1 LPPST
6 LKFSAGGWVTVVIT
20 SAVIAFCLYIRRHYH
35 EAEKSLR
42 RLDDLLLELPLPDNP
57 RPMPP
62 RDTDAPTAVCF
73 VNEYNGLGIQSVL
86 AVPLLFGTQ
95 FENFVFVGL
104 GVIDSSRFKG
114 REEIENLRRETEES
128 LKKYV
133 ALINQHGYCAEY
145 YYALGTD
152 PIDELERLAHEV
164 SKRFPRAV
172 FFAGKLIFKQER
184 FWHKVLHNQA
194 AFTLER
200 RLQFAGLQMVVLS
213 VRVT

>member
-1 LPPST
+1 
-6 LKFSAGGWVTVVIT
+6 
-20 SAVIAFCLYIRRHYH
+20 
-35 EAEKSLR
+35 
-42 RLDDLLLELPLPDNP
+42 
-57 RPMPP
+57 
-62 RDTDAPTAVCF
+62 VCF
-73 VNEYNGLGIQSVL
+73 VNDYNGLGVQSVL

-133 ALINQHGYCAEY
+133 ALITQRGYYAEY
-145 YYALGTD
+145 CYTLGTD

-164 SKRFPRAV
+164 ATRFPRTV
-172 FFAGKLIFKQER
+172 FFAGKFIFKQER

-213 VRVT
+213 VRMT

>member
-1 LPPST
+1 MM
-6 LKFSAGGWVTVVIT
+6 
-20 SAVIAFCLYIRRHYH
+20 
-35 EAEKSLR
+35 
-42 RLDDLLLELPLPDNP
+42 ELPEPSELTPT
-57 RPMPP
+57 RAI
-62 RDTDAPTAVCF
+62 DTDAPTAACF
-73 VNEYNGLGIQSVL
+73 VKDYNGLGIQSVL

-95 FENFVFVGL
+95 FENFVFMGA

-114 REEIENLRRETEES
+114 EEEIENLRQHTENE

-133 ALINQHGYCAEY
+133 ALLNRRGYGAEY
-145 YYALGTD
+145 CYALGTD
-152 PIDELERLAHEV
+152 PIHELEYLAHAV

-172 FFAGKLIFKQER
+172 FFGSKLIFQEER

-213 VRVT
+213 VTGDAASDAQHL